1 MFTLF
6 DQDEALR
13 DYIISERREVA
24 KETEERVARETE
36 ERVARETEERVA
48 REMAQAMYQDR
59 YPINVIAKYVRANP
73 ETIKKWLG
81 LIPQT

>member
-13 DYIISERREVA
+13 DYIISEKRE
-24 KETEERVARETE
+24 TAREM
-36 ERVARETEERVA
+36 EERVA

-59 YPINVIAKYVRANP
+59 YPIKVIAKYVRSNP
-73 ETIKKWLG
+73 ETVRQWLG
-81 LIPQT
+81 LNPQT